1 MHISLVAI
9 VIVGCVL
16 PVTVI
21 SAVNE
26 GYRMRYKDVL
36 FSDFTS
42 LTVSTAFVNLPSIAI
57 SR

>member
-1 MHISLVAI
+1 MVQVTEGVTAVAA
-9 VIVGCVL
+9 V
-16 PVTVI
+16 

-26 GYRMRYKDVL
+26 GDRMCYKDAL

-42 LTVSTAFVNLPSIAI
+42 LTVSTAFVNLPSMAI